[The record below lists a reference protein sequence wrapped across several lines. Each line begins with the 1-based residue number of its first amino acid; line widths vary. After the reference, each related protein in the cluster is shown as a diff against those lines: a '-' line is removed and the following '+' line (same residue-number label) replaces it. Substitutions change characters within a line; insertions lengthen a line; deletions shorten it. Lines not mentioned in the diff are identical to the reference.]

1 MASEMFRKNQVD
13 VSITIFSYIYHIL
26 AVDEFVAIAFVY
38 STVEEQ
44 REQTTTELLRRNL
57 FVSLTD
63 SNRFAIKIT
72 KEIENNIWIDV
83 KDTL

>member
-1 MASEMFRKNQVD
+1 MASEMFWKNQVD
-13 VSITIFSYIYHIL
+13 VSITFFTYIHHIL

-57 FVSLTD
+57 SKSCFHTMPTPWVVRAL
-63 SNRFAIKIT
+63 RR
-72 KEIENNIWIDV
+72 
-83 KDTL
+83 